1 MTKGNSNTWQYGP
14 NWNGKRCLAKTRK
27 GTNCQRPARLQTGK
41 CRLHGG
47 ASTGPKSEAGLARLA
62 ASKTIHGRT
71 SKLERAKAR
80 HRAEV
85 GRKVKRKIQLIEE
98 WALDHGHL
106 DKNWRDQFK

>member
-1 MTKGNSNTWQYGP
+1 MMKSNSKPWLFGPDWQGQ
-14 NWNGKRCLAKTRK
+14 KCLAKTRID
-27 GTNCQRPARLQTGK
+27 TRCQRPAKLPVGK

-47 ASTGPKSEAGLARLA
+47 HSTGPRTAEGLARIA

-85 GRKVKRKIQLIEE
+85 GRQIMRELKEIEQ

-106 DKNWRDQFK
+106 DKNWRDTFK